1 MSKAKIKPGCQPQIS
16 LLYDKDIAQNAV
28 IDFALKKISFHKEIV
43 LKHYSLFQAIIPMIS
58 NDKLQILD
66 VVDPQINKSRFPLC
80 YRLDGAL
87 SWEWMGLF
95 KD

>member
-43 LKHYSLFQAIIPMIS
+43 LKHYSLFQAS
-58 NDKLQILD
+58 NDFERQAT
-66 VVDPQINKSRFPLC
+66 NTGCR
-80 YRLDGAL
+80 
-87 SWEWMGLF
+87 
-95 KD
+95 